1 MSDWL
6 PLAGFLILTLAV
18 GGVAGAVTAGGV
30 RTWYPTL
37 IKPSFNPPNWVFA
50 PVWTVLYVLMA
61 IAAWRVWQR
70 TSLTAPALLL
80 FYAQLVLNAAWSAIF
95 FKAHRIGAALVDIA
109 LLLAAIV
116 STTVAFWSVDPIAA
130 VLLLPYLAW
139 VCFAAMLNG
148 ALWQLNRARQTP
160 PIAQSRAPGA
170 S

>member
-50 PVWTVLYVLMA
+50 PVWTVLYVLMG

-70 TSLTAPALLL
+70 TSLASPAMIS
-80 FYAQLVLNAAWSAIF
+80 FYVQLALNAAWSAIF
-95 FKAHRIGAALVDIA
+95 FIWHRIGAALGEIA
-109 LLLAAIV
+109 LLLAAILA
-116 STTVAFWSVDPIAA
+116 TTIAFSAIDLLAA
-130 VLLLPYLAW
+130 VLLLPYFAW
-139 VCFAAMLNG
+139 VSFAAVLNG
-148 ALWQLNRARQTP
+148 ALWRLNRSA
-160 PIAQSRAPGA
+160 
-170 S
+170 

>member
-50 PVWTVLYVLMA
+50 PVWTVLYVLMG

-70 TSLTAPALLL
+70 TSLASPAMIS
-80 FYAQLVLNAAWSAIF
+80 FYVQLALNAA
-95 FKAHRIGAALVDIA
+95 
-109 LLLAAIV
+109 
-116 STTVAFWSVDPIAA
+116 
-130 VLLLPYLAW
+130 
-139 VCFAAMLNG
+139 
-148 ALWQLNRARQTP
+148 
-160 PIAQSRAPGA
+160 
-170 S
+170 